1 MTSKTETGGSA
12 VKRGALQV
20 YDALREDILWLRIEP
35 GSALDEVGLAARFKV
50 SRTPVREALLLLSGE
65 GFVQFL
71 PNRTT
76 IVAPMLLNNTGDY
89 LDMLLILSR
98 GAVRSAAQS
107 GMADLEVMSE
117 HLERCSAA
125 VEAGDHNAT
134 LQADNRFRRYLAG
147 LTGNMFQI
155 KYFDQVLDGGVRS
168 KILHYF
174 PTATKDELRAAIAN
188 LSKLV
193 DAVIERDVDR
203 SDKVMTEIIHAEFAI
218 VVRSLRPKFADE
230 MPLKNH
236 PVNLEAFK

>member
-1 MTSKTETGGSA
+1 MTQKAESNGSP
-12 VKRGALQV
+12 VRRGALQV

-65 GFVQFL
+65 GFVRFL

-98 GAVRSAAQS
+98 GAARSAAQ
-107 GMADLEVMSE
+107 ADNADRRVMQDY
-117 HLERCSAA
+117 LDTYAA
-125 VEAGDHNAT
+125 AIEAGKHDEV
-134 LQADNRFRRYLAG
+134 LKADNAFRRYLAG

-174 PTATKDELRAAIAN
+174 PSATEDELRAALAN
-188 LSKLV
+188 LTRLA
-193 DAVIERDVDR
+193 DAVLEKGADACDR
-203 SDKVMTEIIHAEFAI
+203 IMTEIIHAEFAI
-218 VVRSLRPKFADE
+218 VVRSLQPKFADDMDLADHPIQLE
-230 MPLKNH
+230 TLK
-236 PVNLEAFK
+236 

>member
-1 MTSKTETGGSA
+1 MTSKTEATGSV

-107 GMADLEVMSE
+107 GKADRKVMSE
-117 HLERCSAA
+117 HLEHCGAA
-125 VEAGDHNAT
+125 IDAGDHNAT
-134 LQADNRFRRYLAG
+134 LQADNGFRRYLAG

-188 LSKLV
+188 LSELAN
-193 DAVIERDVDR
+193 AVCERDVDR
-203 SDKVMTEIIHAEFAI
+203 SDKLMTEIIHAEFAI
-218 VVRSLRPKFADE
+218 VVRSLRPKFADD

-236 PVNLEAFK
+236 PVDLEALK

>member
-1 MTSKTETGGSA
+1 MSEKSNSSTR
-12 VKRGALQV
+12 RGALQV
-20 YDALREDILWLRIEP
+20 YDALREDILWLRIKP

-98 GAVRSAAQS
+98 GVARSAAK
-107 GMADLEVMSE
+107 ADKADGDIMRT
-117 HLERCSAA
+117 HLDACSAA
-125 VEAGDHNAT
+125 IETGDHNAA
-134 LQADNRFRRYLAG
+134 LKADNSFRRYLAG

-174 PTATKDELRAAIAN
+174 PTATKEELRAAIARLSN
-188 LSKLV
+188 LAEAV
-193 DAVIERDVDR
+193 MAGDADVSDR
-203 SDKVMTEIIHAEFAI
+203 IMTEIIHAEFAI
-218 VVRSLRPKFADE
+218 VVRSLRPKFADD
-230 MPLKNH
+230 MQLTDH
-236 PVNLEAFK
+236 PIDLEALK